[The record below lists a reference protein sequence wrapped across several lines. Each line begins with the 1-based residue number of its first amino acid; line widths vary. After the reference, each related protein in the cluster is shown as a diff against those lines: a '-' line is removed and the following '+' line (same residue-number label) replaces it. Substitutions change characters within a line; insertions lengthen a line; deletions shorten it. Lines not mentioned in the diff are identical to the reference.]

1 MKLIDLV
8 YTLFLLV
15 LTFDPTGYY
24 TSSLKII
31 LFIILTIY
39 GIFKSS
45 NRKILRI
52 NFVIILSMV
61 LLPVFSVMYADIIG
75 TLRDLDYALSHIMSM
90 LFVFL
95 FVYLNTMDLNVL
107 LKIIWFNGL
116 VLSIITLILLSFS
129 IFIDFSAIYSLV
141 TINPNFMMAVDRE
154 FLGIPINGLYFRSG
168 PFIMFSFVYHLYR
181 YHGPFKLI
189 ISIFMYLALAFSGS
203 RTPMIMQTLILLIYF
218 YDSKLFGK
226 YFIRMASLIAIIGVF
241 YLTYKLATE
250 KGEES
255 NELKFDNVASYK
267 KEILKVRTFIFGDGV
282 GSMFYAKGNNK
293 MLAFTEL
300 SYFDLLRMYGVPL
313 GVYFG
318 LLFYIPV
325 LKRVDIT
332 EKDLFFSRFMLTY
345 ILFLILA
352 GTNPILLGSIGLT
365 ALTWAMVI
373 RQKVISMNML

>member
-129 IFIDFSAIYSLV
+129 IFIDFSAI
-141 TINPNFMMAVDRE
+141 
-154 FLGIPINGLYFRSG
+154 
-168 PFIMFSFVYHLYR
+168 
-181 YHGPFKLI
+181 
-189 ISIFMYLALAFSGS
+189 
-203 RTPMIMQTLILLIYF
+203 
-218 YDSKLFGK
+218 
-226 YFIRMASLIAIIGVF
+226 
-241 YLTYKLATE
+241 
-250 KGEES
+250 
-255 NELKFDNVASYK
+255 
-267 KEILKVRTFIFGDGV
+267 
-282 GSMFYAKGNNK
+282 
-293 MLAFTEL
+293 
-300 SYFDLLRMYGVPL
+300 
-313 GVYFG
+313 
-318 LLFYIPV
+318 
-325 LKRVDIT
+325 
-332 EKDLFFSRFMLTY
+332 
-345 ILFLILA
+345 
-352 GTNPILLGSIGLT
+352 
-365 ALTWAMVI
+365 
-373 RQKVISMNML
+373 